1 MKCPTCGNDNP
12 DNAQFCGICGANLI
26 SGEASIGPGLPMV
39 GFGEAIGRG
48 FSNYIT
54 FSGRATPAEYW
65 WWVLF
70 SSLIGLIPFAFLVTL
85 IPSLAVTSRRLH
97 DSGRSGW
104 LQIIPWTILIA
115 AYVSLTV
122 GGVGAVLFVIGLIAA
137 FAGFIV
143 LIVWLVWRGD
153 EGSNKYGPDPRRP
166 AP

>member
-1 MKCPTCGNDNP
+1 MKCTACGKDNP

-65 WWVLF
+65 WWFLF
-70 SSLIGLIPFAFLVTL
+70 SRLIGLIPFAGLVTL
-85 IPSLAVTSRRLH
+85 IPELAVTSRRLH

-104 LQIIPWTILIA
+104 LQIIPWAILAAAFVSVGVGGAGFLFGIGMIA
-115 AYVSLTV
+115 A
-122 GGVGAVLFVIGLIAA
+122 I
-137 FAGFIV
+137 AGFIV
-143 LIVWLVWRGD
+143 LIVWLVRKGE
-153 EGSNKYGPDPRRP
+153 EGPNKYGPDPRRP